1 MRLNRNNERYF
12 PDTKHTI
19 QGSKIILR
27 YKEKRLNCYKISIVL
42 YDSKCW
48 TVLSEMMK
56 RFEAT
61 EVGLLMNVGNI
72 IQGLK
77 NRNYK
82 EIATNNQ
89 KATTDIL
96 GTHNEDKMLEEF
108 SIHRHIEGKRS
119 KRKVCNLFNKQ
130 VNG

>member
-108 SIHRHIEGKRS
+108 SIHRHIE
-119 KRKVCNLFNKQ
+119 
-130 VNG
+130 